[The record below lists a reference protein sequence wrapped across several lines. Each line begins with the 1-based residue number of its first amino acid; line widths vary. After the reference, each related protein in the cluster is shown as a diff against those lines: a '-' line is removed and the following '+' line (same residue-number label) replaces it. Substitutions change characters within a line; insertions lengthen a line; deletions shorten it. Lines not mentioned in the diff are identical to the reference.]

1 MPSPSFLT
9 FPPRF
14 MKLTAMAFQWLNAA
28 DAIKWKIICPKESPW
43 YRQKQAVFYL
53 LSGVLGSSEKD
64 GKYWHEWSTVWKP
77 CCSDIVSMKK
87 RMIYSAFKFFLIL
100 GASSV
105 ATRYKWGELEINE
118 SQSFLFICEECICIN
133 KNKMPC
139 KGCSIR
145 SRDI

>member
-14 MKLTAMAFQWLNAA
+14 VKLTAMAFQWLNAA
-28 DAIKWKIICPKESPW
+28 DAIKWKITGPKESPW

-53 LSGVLGSSEKD
+53 LSGVLGLSEKD

-87 RMIYSAFKFFLIL
+87 RMIYSAFNFF
-100 GASSV
+100 
-105 ATRYKWGELEINE
+105 
-118 SQSFLFICEECICIN
+118 
-133 KNKMPC
+133 
-139 KGCSIR
+139 
-145 SRDI
+145 